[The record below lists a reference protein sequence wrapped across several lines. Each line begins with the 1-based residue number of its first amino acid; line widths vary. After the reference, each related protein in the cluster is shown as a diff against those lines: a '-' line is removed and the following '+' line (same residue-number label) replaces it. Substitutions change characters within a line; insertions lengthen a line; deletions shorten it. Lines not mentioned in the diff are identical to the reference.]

1 MKLAVFGATGGV
13 GRQLVTQG
21 LDRGHS
27 VTAFVRDARRLPVEH
42 PALTIVTVPSLTDA
56 ALLVPALRGSDA
68 VLSAVGPRSRRDGP
82 VTSRSIE
89 TIVQAMDSVGVKR
102 IIALSAVPVGP
113 VPPDENV
120 VNRWLVLPLLRTLLR
135 DNYADLALKE
145 SQLSAS
151 STDWTV
157 FRPPRLY
164 DRALTANY
172 RITLGGNVGGGS
184 KVSRANVAHAMLAA
198 LDQPTTVR
206 MVVGVSQ

>member
-21 LDRGHS
+21 LDQGHR
-27 VTAFVRDARRLPVEH
+27 VTAFVRAASRLPVEH
-42 PALTIVTVPSLTDA
+42 PVLTVVTVPSLTDA
-56 ALLVPALRGSDA
+56 ALLTPALRGSDA
-68 VLSAVGPRSRRDGP
+68 VLSAVGPRGRHDGP

-89 TIVQAMDSVGVKR
+89 TIVQAMESVKVKR

-113 VPPDENV
+113 VAPDESL
-120 VNRWLVLPLLRTLLR
+120 VNRWVLLPLLRALLR
-135 DNYADLALKE
+135 DNYADLALME
-145 SQLSAS
+145 SQLRAS

-164 DRALTANY
+164 DSALTANY
-172 RITLGGNVGGGS
+172 RTTLGGNVGGGS

-198 LDQPTTVR
+198 LAQPTTVR
-206 MVVGVSQ
+206 NIVGVAQ